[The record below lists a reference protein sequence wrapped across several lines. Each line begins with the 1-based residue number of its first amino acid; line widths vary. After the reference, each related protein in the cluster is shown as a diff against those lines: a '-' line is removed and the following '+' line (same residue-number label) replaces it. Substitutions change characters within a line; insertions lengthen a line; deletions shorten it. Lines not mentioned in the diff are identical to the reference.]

1 MGVGGCFV
9 ASLLAMTAAFINF
22 SSGRAEPYL
31 PALSLRARRRRAR
44 QSHYPITTIKIYK
57 MILASSID
65 RSVLHLD
72 LDTFFVSVER
82 LRNSRL
88 NGKPVIIGGMSDRG
102 VVSSCSYEA
111 RKYGVSSAMPMKMAR
126 NMCPDAIV
134 IRGDM
139 DLYSNYSN
147 IVTGIIAERAPL
159 YEKASVDEHYIDLTG
174 MDRFYGCYKWSH
186 ELRQYIIKETGLPIS
201 IGLSINKTVSKI
213 ATGEAKPNG
222 EIEVQKEIVL
232 PFLDPLSIRKIPMI
246 GQKTYQVL
254 RSMGIATIYTL
265 RNIPVEML
273 EKLMGKNGIEMWKR
287 ANGID
292 STPVISYSEQKSIS
306 TEHTFEKDT
315 TDLARLNQLLVSM
328 VEKIAFELR
337 KQEKLTSC
345 ITVKIRYS
353 NFDTH
358 TLQKRIAYTSFD
370 HVLADITKELF
381 AKLYQ
386 RRMLIRLIGVRFS
399 HMVRGVQ
406 QLDMFDDTPEKVSLY
421 MAMDRIRKRFG
432 RNAVR
437 RASGV
442 MTVTEREEKALKQLE
457 NALKEQNMMEE
468 RLKKYM
474 MYGGR

>member
-1 MGVGGCFV
+1 
-9 ASLLAMTAAFINF
+9 
-22 SSGRAEPYL
+22 
-31 PALSLRARRRRAR
+31 
-44 QSHYPITTIKIYK
+44 
-57 MILASSID
+57 MILSGNID

-82 LRNSRL
+82 LKNNRL

-139 DLYSNYSN
+139 ELYSNYSN

-201 IGLSINKTVSKI
+201 IGLSVNKTVSKI

-222 EIEVQKEIVL
+222 EIEVRKEIVL

-315 TDLARLNQLLVSM
+315 TDLVRLNQLLVSM

-345 ITVKIRYS
+345 VTVKIRYS

-358 TLQKRIAYTSFD
+358 TLQKRIPYTSFD

-381 AKLYQ
+381 ARLYQ

-442 MTVTEREEKALKQLE
+442 MTVSEREEKALKQLE
-457 NALKEQNMMEE
+457 NAVNEQNMMEE